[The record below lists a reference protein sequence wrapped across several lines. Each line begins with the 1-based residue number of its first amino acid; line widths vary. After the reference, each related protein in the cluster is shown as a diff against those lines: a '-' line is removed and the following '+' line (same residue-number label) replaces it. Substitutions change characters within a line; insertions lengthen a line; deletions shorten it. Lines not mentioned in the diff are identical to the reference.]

1 MQKRASSRYNR
12 GHALTMPGCNDAHRR
27 KLVKKS
33 EECDT
38 LLKECDRRNA
48 LIAGL
53 TADKDRAEAAATA
66 AKAKLR
72 KLSAQDGPGSGPHIP
87 AVDASKVRAV

>member
-1 MQKRASSRYNR
+1 
-12 GHALTMPGCNDAHRR
+12 
-27 KLVKKS
+27 VKKS

-53 TADKDRAEAAATA
+53 TADKYRAEAAAAA

-72 KLSAQDGPGSGPHIP
+72 KLSTQDGPGSGPHIP
-87 AVDASKVRAV
+87 AVDASKV